1 MGVWQLFPIS
11 GFSRYTMG
19 VGRMS
24 ARHKLKD
31 KTMNKAK
38 YKITI
43 GEATTKGAKLA
54 NGGATVRA
62 WGVVIINTETGDKQT
77 AAQVIAA
84 AAAKATDKETARRV
98 KDMSRD
104 FGNNYSRRTAAVLA
118 AVKAAAALG
127 DNYYLDRK
135 LDTAAAENAE
145 AVYIKAAQEKREAAR
160 ARRLAN
166 MTPEQRK
173 ALERREAVKAVK
185 ARAAAEIDKILKAA

>member
-1 MGVWQLFPIS
+1 
-11 GFSRYTMG
+11 
-19 VGRMS
+19 
-24 ARHKLKD
+24 
-31 KTMNKAK
+31 MNKAK
-38 YKITI
+38 YKITV

-62 WGVVIINTETGDKQT
+62 WGVVIINTETGNKQT
-77 AAQVIAA
+77 AAQVITA
-84 AAAKATDKETARRV
+84 AAAKATEKEAARRV
-98 KDMSRD
+98 KAMSHD
-104 FGNNYSRRTAAVLA
+104 FGNNYARRTAAVLA

-135 LDTAAAENAE
+135 LDTAAAEQHE

-173 ALERREAVKAVK
+173 AAEQREAVKAVK
-185 ARAAAEIDKILKAA
+185 ARAAAEIDKIRNAA